1 MKLLSKTT
9 NKLLVPKLE
18 IADSM
23 SKRLI
28 GLLGREELA
37 ADTGLLIYDCNNI
50 HTFFMK
56 FAIDLVFLNDKMEVT
71 KTVARVKPGRLVFS
85 MLKSTHVV
93 ELSEGFLDSNPLQ
106 LGEQLHV
113 DHSLS

>member
-23 SKRLI
+23 SKRMK
-28 GLLGREELA
+28 GLLGRETLA
-37 ADTGLLIYDCNNI
+37 SDAGLLIYDCNNI

-71 KTVARVKPGRLVFS
+71 KTVARVRPGRMVFS
-85 MLKSTHVV
+85 MLKSAHVV
-93 ELSEGFLDSNPLQ
+93 ELSEGFLDSNPIQ